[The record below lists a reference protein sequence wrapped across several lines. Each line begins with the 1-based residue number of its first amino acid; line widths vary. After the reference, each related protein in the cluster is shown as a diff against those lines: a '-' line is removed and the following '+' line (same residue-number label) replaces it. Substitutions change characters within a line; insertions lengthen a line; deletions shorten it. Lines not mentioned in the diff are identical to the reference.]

1 MFLEFSA
8 AAFVPFLAPH
18 LFVPFVLAFF
28 GWPAALVVARF
39 PNDGFFS
46 RGWRAFGRGRFAAF
60 VSPNAARPLSV
71 IPLEKAPVLRSAY
84 RSS

>member
-46 RGWRAFGRGRFAAF
+46 RELKGARSPERTAPRFAPF
-60 VSPNAARPLSV
+60 DPPNA
-71 IPLEKAPVLRSAY
+71 
-84 RSS
+84 